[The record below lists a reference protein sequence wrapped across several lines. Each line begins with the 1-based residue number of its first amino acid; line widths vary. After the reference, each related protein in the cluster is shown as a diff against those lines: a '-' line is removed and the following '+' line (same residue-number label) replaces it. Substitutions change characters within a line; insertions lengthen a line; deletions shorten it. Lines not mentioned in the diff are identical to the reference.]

1 MGLAATRRGLG
12 ALVAIAIGLLPAL
25 VQPITAGGVT
35 STGTLSGVTGQS
47 WTTLSRIDRG
57 TGAITP
63 IAQFA
68 GPNNDQ
74 ITGLT
79 GDPATHRIFAIH
91 TTVTPAPKV
100 IVNTSYVVTINSLTG
115 AFTSSPATSG
125 FLGSIKY
132 DTSSNILY
140 GLTTA
145 PTGQSLVRLDPSTG
159 AATTVASFA
168 STGPVSMS
176 MEVAPGANTVYINS
190 ETLSFALPP
199 PPPTSQVLTV
209 NTLTGGVTTSPV
221 LNRTTRSITY
231 DTSAN
236 KLYGATECCPRDLVQ
251 INPTSGAEQFIGNIH
266 ATPQQN
272 FGNMVTDSASHTVL
286 ADVQFQGT
294 GFTWDDHIVAINT
307 VTGLATTGPAIFA
320 GSIGALYFEPTATP
334 PVTSTG
340 TLYGLVFGPTV
351 NIGTIDPLT
360 GVLTPGVNVGLPPG
374 QLAPGFGPWAND
386 AATHR
391 FFLVRVLY
399 TLGSPPPPTT
409 SQLLTVNSGTV
420 SASPTLTRTLGA
432 LAFDSSSGTLYG
444 ITDDKW
450 IVRVDP
456 ATGAMTNLAA
466 VTGDMFDVVVAP
478 ASHALYIL
486 SRTNGTIATRLLTM
500 DTVANVV
507 TTGPLFTPPV
517 RGILYDTSL
526 GALFG
531 LTFCCPSGL
540 VRIDTSSGAG
550 TAIGNATLGLGG
562 GYAIDSASHTVFATQ
577 DVLGAFGQSQYIAS
591 INDQTGAKSLSPAIS
606 IATAYVSRLI
616 FEPLTAAPP
625 DTSPPATSIGIVPA
639 PNAAG
644 WNNTNVT
651 LNLSATDPDG
661 VADVAT
667 VHYSTTGA
675 QTIAP
680 TVVACSSASFVLNTE
695 GVTTV
700 TYFAKDK
707 AGNTEA
713 AHAQVIR
720 IDKTLPTV
728 TYTGNAGTY
737 TVDQT
742 ITITCT
748 AVDPPN
754 ANGTAASGLASTTCA
769 NVNAPAYSFPL
780 GPHTLSATATDFAG
794 NIGRGTTAFSV
805 QVTTD
810 TLCALTVQIIET
822 SPKFLSLSSQAQ
834 KRWDGFANRT
844 CEIFDKGPG
853 EHGPD
858 DKAEKVAAYN
868 KALIKLVGN
877 GFLTTDQA
885 AILLKLAQA
894 VSL

>member
-1 MGLAATRRGLG
+1 MGLAAARRGFG

-25 VQPITAGGVT
+25 VQPITAGAVT
-35 STGTLSGVTGQS
+35 STGTLFGVTGQS
-47 WTTLSRIDRG
+47 WTTLSRIDPG
-57 TGAITP
+57 TGTITP

-68 GPNNDQ
+68 GPDNDQ
-74 ITGLT
+74 ITSLT

-91 TTVTPAPKV
+91 TTVTPAPRV
-100 IVNTSYVVTINSLTG
+100 IVNPSYIVTVDSLTG
-115 AFTSSPATSG
+115 AFTSSPAVNG
-125 FLGSIKY
+125 FVGSIKY
-132 DTSSNILY
+132 DTSSKILY
-140 GLTTA
+140 GLTYA
-145 PTGQSLVRLDPSTG
+145 PTGTSLVRLDPSTG
-159 AATTVASFA
+159 AATTIASFA

-209 NTLTGGVTTSPV
+209 NTLTGSVTTSPV
-221 LNRTTRSITY
+221 LNRTIRSITY
-231 DTSAN
+231 DTSAS

-266 ATPQQN
+266 ATAQQI

-294 GFTWDDHIVAINT
+294 GSTLDDHIVAINT
-307 VTGLATTGPAIFA
+307 VTGLATTGPAILA

-340 TLYGLVFGPTV
+340 TLYGLIFGSTL
-351 NIGTIDPLT
+351 NIGTVDPLT
-360 GVLTPGVNVGLPPG
+360 AAITPGVNVGLPPG
-374 QLAPGFGPWAND
+374 QPGPGFGPWAND
-386 AATHR
+386 PSTHR
-391 FFLVRVLY
+391 FLIVRVVY
-399 TLGSPPPPTT
+399 DFSTFPPTT
-409 SQLLTVNSGTV
+409 TTQLLTVYPLTGTATI
-420 SASPTLTRTLGA
+420 SANLARTLGA

-450 IVRVDP
+450 IVRVEP
-456 ATGAMTNLAA
+456 NAAMTNLTAI
-466 VTGDMFDVVVAP
+466 TGDFFDMVVAP
-478 ASHALYIL
+478 SSHALYIL

-500 DTVANVV
+500 DTLTNAV
-507 TTGPLFTPPV
+507 TVGPVLAPGV
-517 RGILYDTSL
+517 RGIVYDTSL

-531 LTFCCPSGL
+531 LTFCCPSQL
-540 VRIDTSSGAG
+540 VRIDPVSGAG
-550 TAIGNATLGLGG
+550 TGVGLANLGLGG
-562 GYAIDSASHTVFATQ
+562 AFAIDSASHTVFVTQ
-577 DVLGAFGQSQYIAS
+577 DVLGPFAFNQYIAS
-591 INDQTGAKSLSPAIS
+591 INDQTGVKSLSPAIPS
-606 IATAYVSRLI
+606 TTAYVSRLI
-616 FEPLTAAPP
+616 FEPQKI
-625 DTSPPATSIGIVPA
+625 DTSPPTTSIAIVPA

-651 LNLSATDPDG
+651 VNLSATDPDG

-667 VHYSTTGA
+667 IHYSATGA

-680 TVVACSSASFVLNTE
+680 TVVAGSSASFVVNTE

-700 TYFAKDK
+700 SYFAKDK

-713 AHAQVIR
+713 AHTQMIR
-720 IDKTLPTV
+720 VDKTLPTV

-742 ITITCT
+742 VAITCT

-769 NVNAPAYSFPL
+769 NVNAPAYTFPL
-780 GPHTLSATATDFAG
+780 GPNTLSASATDVAG
-794 NIGRGTTAFSV
+794 NIGMGSTTFTV
-805 QVTTD
+805 QVTTGS
-810 TLCALTVQIIET
+810 LCALTVQLIET
-822 SPKFLSLSSQAQ
+822 SPKFLSLSPQAQ
-834 KRWDGFANRT
+834 KRWDRFANRT
-844 CEIFDKGPG
+844 CEIFDQGPG

-858 DKAEKVAAYN
+858 DTAEKVAKYQ
-868 KALIKLVGN
+868 KALTHLVGN